1 MPNHPY
7 SLGEKLGNPMTTAA
21 MTKGVYRTLVFLLGA
36 AVFLNYVDRGAVG
49 IAAPLMQGDLALSAT
64 EFGLVASAFFWIY
77 GPVQLLV
84 GWLCDRFNV
93 YRLMTIGLLLWA
105 AATLLMGFVGGFVS
119 LLVLRV
125 MLGVGESIA
134 FPGTSKIIAEQVPAE
149 RRGIANSAISLGIA
163 LGPAAGTL
171 AGGMILASWGWR
183 PIFIVFGL
191 VTLLWLIPWQATVGK
206 LAPPGGSTV
215 VRPAQVPLRALL
227 SRWPLWSMSIAH
239 IASNYGFY
247 FLLIWLPNY
256 LVKARGLEIG
266 EMTLLATLG
275 YLAQAVAAIGFGI
288 WSDRWTASGRS
299 EGQIRRWMMIVAQI
313 VQGAAI
319 VGVLLAESSLGIG
332 LWLVIAGIATGSLS
346 LNIYAVAQMFAG
358 PRAAGSWIGFQNAIG
373 NSFSGILGPIITGLI
388 VDEAGYDGAFYVAAG
403 VAIVGGIWWL
413 IAIPRITQVI
423 PND

>member
-1 MPNHPY
+1 LIAT
-7 SLGEKLGNPMTTAA
+7 SLNRALI
-21 MTKGVYRTLVFLLGA
+21 FLLGA

-49 IAAPLMQGDLALSAT
+49 IAAPLMQGELGLSAT

-77 GPVQLLV
+77 GPVQLVV

-105 AATLLMGFVGGFVS
+105 VSTLLMGFVGGFLS

-149 RRGIANSAISLGIA
+149 RRGLANSMVSLGIA

-171 AGGMILASWGWR
+171 AGGLILAAWGWR

-191 VTLLWLIPWQATVGK
+191 VTLLWLLPWRRTVAK
-206 LAPPGGSTV
+206 LAA
-215 VRPAQVPLRALL
+215 PAESAADSGQQVPLGALL
-227 SRWPLWSMSIAH
+227 RRWPLWSMSIAH

-256 LVKARGLEIG
+256 LVKARGLDIG
-266 EMTLLATLG
+266 EMTLLATAG
-275 YLAQAVAAIGFGI
+275 YLAQAVAAVGFGL
-288 WSDRWTASGRS
+288 WSDRWTRSGRS

-313 VQGAAI
+313 VQGVAI
-319 VGVLLAESSLGIG
+319 VGVLMAEGSLGIG
-332 LWLVIAGIATGSLS
+332 VWLVIAGIATGSLS
-346 LNIYAVAQMFAG
+346 LNVYAVAQMFAG
-358 PRAAGSWIGFQNAIG
+358 RRAAGSWIGFQNAIG
-373 NSFSGILGPIITGLI
+373 NSFSGILGPVVTGMI
-388 VDEAGYDGAFYVAAG
+388 VDAAGYDGAFHVAAA
-403 VAIVGGIWWL
+403 VAIAGGIWWL
-413 IAIPRITQVI
+413 VAVPRIAQVI
-423 PND
+423 PNN

>member
-1 MPNHPY
+1 MKQLNR
-7 SLGEKLGNPMTTAA
+7 A
-21 MTKGVYRTLVFLLGA
+21 LVFLLGA

-49 IAAPLMQGDLALSAT
+49 IAAPLMQGDLGLSAT

-77 GPVQLLV
+77 GPVQLVV

-105 AATLLMGFVGGFVS
+105 AATLLMGFVGGFLS

-149 RRGIANSAISLGIA
+149 RRGIANSAVSLGIA

-171 AGGMILASWGWR
+171 AGGLILASWGWR

-191 VTLLWLIPWQATVGK
+191 ITLLWLLPWQATVRR
-206 LAPPGGSTV
+206 LETPGSSPDKGE
-215 VRPAQVPLRALL
+215 QVPLAALL
-227 SRWPLWSMSIAH
+227 RRWPLWSMSIAH

-256 LVKARGLEIG
+256 LVKSRGLEIG

-288 WSDRWTASGRS
+288 WSDRWTSSGRS
-299 EGQIRRWMMIVAQI
+299 EAQIRRWMMIVAQI
-313 VQGAAI
+313 VQGIAI
-319 VGVLLAESSLGIG
+319 VGVLMAEGSVGIG
-332 LWLVIAGIATGSLS
+332 FWLVLAGIATGALS
-346 LNIYAVAQMFAG
+346 LNVYAVAQMFAG
-358 PRAAGSWIGFQNAIG
+358 PRAAGSWIGFQNAVG
-373 NSFSGILGPIITGLI
+373 NSFSGILGPIITGVI
-388 VDEAGYDGAFYVAAG
+388 VDAAGYDGAFFVAAE
-403 VAIVGGIWWL
+403 VAALGGLWWL
-413 IAIPRITQVI
+413 IAVPRIEQVI
-423 PND
+423 RQDH

>member
-1 MPNHPY
+1 MA
-7 SLGEKLGNPMTTAA
+7 TIAA
-21 MTKGVYRTLVFLLGA
+21 TKGVNRALIYLLGA

-49 IAAPLMQGDLALSAT
+49 IAAPLMQGDLGLSAT

-77 GPVQLLV
+77 GPVQLVV

-93 YRLMTIGLLLWA
+93 YRLMTVGLLLWA
-105 AATLLMGFVGGFVS
+105 AATLLMGFVGGFLS

-134 FPGTSKIIAEQVPAE
+134 FPGTSKIIAQQVPAE
-149 RRGIANSAISLGIA
+149 RRGIANSAVSLGIA

-171 AGGMILASWGWR
+171 AGGLILASWGWR

-191 VTLLWLIPWQATVGK
+191 VTLLWLIPWQATVRG
-206 LAPPGGSTV
+206 LAAPGAADKMGSGE
-215 VRPAQVPLRALL
+215 QVPLGALL

-256 LVKARGLEIG
+256 LVKSRGLDIG

-275 YLAQAVAAIGFGI
+275 YLAQAIAAIGFGI
-288 WSDRWTASGRS
+288 WSDRWTSAGRS

-313 VQGAAI
+313 AQGVAI
-319 VGVLLAESSLGIG
+319 VGVLLADSSVGIG
-332 LWLVIAGIATGSLS
+332 FWLVIAGVATGSLS

-358 PRAAGSWIGFQNAIG
+358 PRAAGSWIGFQNAVG
-373 NSFSGILGPIITGLI
+373 NSFSGILGPVISGMI
-388 VDEAGYDGAFYVAAG
+388 VDAAGYDGAFYVAAA
-403 VAIVGGIWWL
+403 VAIAGGIWWL
-413 IAIPRITQVI
+413 VAVPRIAQVKI
-423 PND
+423 VED